1 MQGYYRMPTVHDGQ
15 VVFVSEDDLWS
26 VSLKGGRAQ
35 RLTSNLGSVSYPLL
49 SPDGKWIAFTGREE
63 RVSEIYVMPSEGG
76 TATRLTWH
84 GAACWPVYWKGE
96 KIIFASMY
104 GSFSTRE
111 FFLWEIG
118 LDGQPPLKLN
128 YGPAR
133 SISFGN
139 KGTVLGRNTSDP
151 ARWKRYRGGTA
162 GYLLIDR
169 DGKGDFQKYLDLK
182 GNIACPM
189 WVGKRIFFIS
199 DHEGIGNIY
208 SADLKGK
215 DIQRHSQHKDYY
227 ARYAETDGKTI
238 VWQAG
243 AELWSLDITSNIAT
257 RIKIDYRSPRI
268 HLSRKFVETGKY
280 LNDYAL
286 SPDAGSV
293 CLNIRGKVMAG
304 GAWEGSIQQYGLK
317 QGVRYSLP
325 CFLPNDKGLLLVS
338 DEGDCEHFEL
348 HPLLK
353 DYHMDKSPAK
363 PRIYDKDDYGRPRYL
378 YPSPCGKWVAYA
390 NHRCELMLLN
400 LEKNELIKIDRNQY
414 GLMCSASWSAD
425 SRWIAYS
432 IDDTR
437 LTSRIMIYDV
447 ENATSHAVTVPVKW
461 DSEPSF
467 DPEGKYLFFLS
478 SRTFTPMGDSI
489 QYNITFQKSW
499 KPYLITLQKD
509 TRSPF
514 LPEAKA
520 LETKPAEPSKD
531 DKTGKKKDAKPVI
544 KPVEIDFEGISDR
557 IVEIPLEGE
566 NMGGLQAVK
575 GKLFYYKYDP
585 SQGWVRNAEPTVDI
599 YCYDMEK
606 MEEQMFVA
614 KVSGY
619 GFNSDASAM
628 MIQSNKQ
635 LRIIS
640 TKRDPKT
647 ELPKESTPGRSSGW
661 IDLTKFRV
669 EVDPQ
674 SEWKQMFREAWRL
687 QKYHFWTENMSNID
701 WDKVFKRYYP
711 LVDRVGSRGE
721 FSDLIWEMQGELGT
735 SHCYEFGGDYR
746 LAPMYLVGNLGVDW
760 SFDSKRQEWK
770 ITRILKGDHWES
782 KNRSPFMNP
791 GLNVKIGTIVKEI
804 NGIPL
809 SATQTPER
817 CLVNLAGQPV
827 QLTICDA
834 RGRNKRVITVSPMDN
849 EFPARYRDW
858 VEANRSYVHTKTK
871 GRVGY
876 IHIPDMGP
884 DGLKEFHRYF
894 LTELDYEGLVVD
906 VRYNGG
912 GSVSQ
917 LLLEK
922 LARKRIGYDLTR
934 WFGYDP
940 YPMESPAGALVCLT
954 NEAAGSDGDIFSH
967 AFKLMKLGKLVGK
980 RTWGGVIGIWP
991 RNSLVDGTLTTQPEM
1006 SFWFKDVGWG
1016 IENYGTDPDI
1026 EVDIM
1031 PQDYANQKDP
1041 QLDTAIKVVLDDLKA
1056 NPPLKPDF
1064 SGKPDLRS

>member
-1 MQGYYRMPTVHDGQ
+1 MQGYYRMPTVSGGQ

-26 VSLKGGRAQ
+26 VSLRGGTAQ

-49 SPDGKWIAFTGREE
+49 SPDGKWIAFMGREE
-63 RVSEIYVMPSEGG
+63 GVPEIYVMPSGGG
-76 TATRLTWH
+76 TSLRLTWH
-84 GAACWPVYWKGE
+84 GAICWPVNWK
-96 KIIFASMY
+96 KDKVIFASMY

-111 FFLWEIG
+111 LFLWEVG
-118 LDGQPPLKLN
+118 LNGEPPVRLN

-133 SISFGN
+133 SISFGP
-139 KGTVLGRNTSDP
+139 KGSVLGRNTSDP

-169 DGKGDFQKYLDLK
+169 DGKGEFSKYLDLR

-189 WVGKRIFFIS
+189 WLGKRIYFIS

-215 DIQRHSQHKDYY
+215 DIQKHSAHRDYY
-227 ARYAETDGKTI
+227 ARCATTDGKTV

-243 AELWSLDITSNIAT
+243 AELWSLDVASGKAGK
-257 RIKIDYRSPRI
+257 IKVDYRSPRVQ
-268 HLSRKFVETGKY
+268 LARKFVEAGKY

-293 CLNIRGKVMAG
+293 ALAIRGKAFAG
-304 GAWEGSIQQYGLK
+304 GAWEGSIQQYGARH
-317 QGVRYSLP
+317 GIRYSNP
-325 CFLPNDKGLLLVS
+325 CYLPNDKGLLLVS
-338 DEGDCEHFEL
+338 DAGDREHFEMHAL
-348 HPLLK
+348 RR
-353 DYHMDKSPAK
+353 DYSTDKAIPPVK
-363 PRIYDKDDYGRPRYL
+363 VFNQHDYGRPREMQ
-378 YPSPCGKWVAYA
+378 PSPCGKWLVYD
-390 NHRCELMLLN
+390 NHRCELMLLDLDSGDLLKVAKSEN
-400 LEKNELIKIDRNQY
+400 SLIRSY
-414 GLMCSASWSAD
+414 CWSPD
-425 SRWIAYS
+425 SRWIAYA

-447 ENATSHAVTVPVKW
+447 EQKISHAVTAPLKW
-461 DSEPSF
+461 DREPSF
-467 DPEGKYLFFLS
+467 DPEGKYLLFLS
-478 SRTFTPMGDSI
+478 DRTFTPVGDAL
-489 QYNITFQKSW
+489 QYNITFQKSQ

-520 LETKPAEPSKD
+520 LEPKPEEPSKD
-531 DKTGKKKDAKPVI
+531 KPKEGEKPDKPVV
-544 KPVEIDFEGISDR
+544 KPVEIDFDGIAER
-557 IVEIPLEGE
+557 VVEVPVGADNL
-566 NMGGLQAVK
+566 GGLKVIK
-575 GKLFYYKYDP
+575 GKLFYYKYDN
-585 SQGWVRNAEPTVDI
+585 SQGWDRDEEPTVDL
-599 YCYDMEK
+599 YCFDMDK
-606 MEEQMFVA
+606 MEEQLFLA
-614 KVSGY
+614 KVSGFAY
-619 GFNSDASAM
+619 NQDASAM
-628 MIQSNKQ
+628 LVWMNKQ
-635 LRIIS
+635 LRVIS
-640 TKRDPKT
+640 TKRDPKS
-647 ELPKESTPGRSSGW
+647 ELPKESNPGRATGW
-661 IDLTKFRV
+661 IDLARFRA

-687 QKYHFWTENMSNID
+687 QKYHFWTENMSNIN

-711 LVDRVGSRGE
+711 LVDKVGCRGE

-746 LAPMYLVGNLGVDW
+746 MPPLYQVGKLGVDW
-760 SFDSKRQEWK
+760 SFDSQKKLWK
-770 ITRILKGDHWES
+770 IARVVKGDHWES
-782 KNRSPFMNP
+782 KNRSPLMNP
-791 GLNVKIGTIVKEI
+791 GLNVAVGAIVKEI
-804 NGIPL
+804 NGMPL
-809 SATQTPER
+809 SAENTPER

-827 QLTICDA
+827 QLTVCDA
-834 RGRNKRVITVSPMDN
+834 KGKHTRVITVTPMDN

-858 VEANRSYVHTKTK
+858 VEANRAYVHAKTK

-876 IHIPDMGP
+876 IHIPDMGAQ
-884 DGLKEFHRYF
+884 GLKEFHRYF
-894 LTELDYEGLVVD
+894 LTQLDHDGLVID

-934 WFGYDP
+934 WFGHEP
-940 YPMESPAGALVCLT
+940 YPTEAPAGALVCLT

-991 RNSLVDGTLTTQPEM
+991 RNWLVDGTITTQPEM

-1016 IENYGTDPDI
+1016 VENYGTDPDI

-1031 PQDYANQKDP
+1031 PQDYAKAHDP
-1041 QLDTAIKVVLDDLKA
+1041 QLDMAIKVVLDDLKK

-1064 SGKPDLRS
+1064 GNKPDLSN